1 MNPQRELRDI
11 ERDTVLLN
19 NYHAKMAVQL
29 CQNEDY
35 EGLKTKSDSLGVKAS
50 DILFGARES
59 C

>member
-50 DILFGARES
+50 NVLFGVKE
-59 C
+59 